1 MDRIVKAVEKILS
14 DRRRFEKSCG
24 FITADKRNVIKDYK
38 HLMDVVDST
47 LRATPITESL
57 INFGCVKSTNLAQ
70 HIILKISVA
79 FNMRYYSSL
88 GEALKNKNLF
98 PWEPQA
104 NKERDIFILLLWKQ
118 NIFSLVSALL
128 LSNQFCEYQAKHLIR
143 GYIESFALIY
153 LSLIDVS
160 FADKL
165 TSTRIPEEEYMKLW
179 FKELKPSKVKSK
191 IDKIHKHWRLQDEK
205 AGRKYLGSIRNI
217 QSSLITGGYVES
229 IYKMTSDYIHFKKSA
244 VFRESL
250 ANNADSLCFGLSQ
263 VGEKTKHELLLITSK
278 IYPMLSSLISS
289 LMFSHVMHIESNEI
303 MWDLL
308 DLNSS
313 LYLEFWNK

>member
-14 DRRRFEKSCG
+14 DRRRFEDSCG
-24 FITADKRNVIKDYK
+24 FSPADKRNIIKDYQ
-38 HLMDVVDST
+38 HLMDIVDST

-57 INFGCVKSTNLAQ
+57 ISCENVQAGLAQ

-98 PWEPQA
+98 PWDQRV

-118 NIFSLVSALL
+118 NIYSLVSALS
-128 LSNQFCEYQAKHLIR
+128 LSNQFCEYQAKQLIR

-153 LSLIDVS
+153 LSLVDVG
-160 FADKL
+160 FADKF
-165 TSTRIPEEEYMKLW
+165 TSSRISEDEYMKLW
-179 FKELKPSKVKSK
+179 FKELKPSKVKDK
-191 IDKIHKHWRLQDEK
+191 IDQIHRSWKLEDE
-205 AGRKYLGSIRNI
+205 RTERTYLGSIRNI
-217 QSSLITGGYVES
+217 DSSLITSGYVES
-229 IYKMTSDYIHFKKSA
+229 IYNMTSDYIHFKKSA

-250 ANNADSLCFGLSQ
+250 SHNSESLCFGLSQ

-278 IYPMLSSLISS
+278 IYPLLSSLISS
-289 LMFSHVMHIESNEI
+289 LMCSHVKHIDYNKMMGDLSEI
-303 MWDLL
+303 
-308 DLNSS
+308 NSS
-313 LYLEFWNK
+313 LYLEFWNE